1 MFALLL
7 SDQKTTSSSR
17 AGCCLPGG
25 ARVVEE
31 TSVME
36 TSVPN
41 PLEKPEG
48 AGKGQRSAMLWIQ
61 FDYTVID
68 FPSCWEV
75 PGGFAIHFLFI

>member
-1 MFALLL
+1 
-7 SDQKTTSSSR
+7 
-17 AGCCLPGG
+17 
-25 ARVVEE
+25 
-31 TSVME
+31 ME

-75 PGGFAIHFLFI
+75 PGGFAFHFLFI